1 MAHGRQGPDIVMTI
15 QYADQGDVEKMT
27 SHELHR
33 TPDGP
38 SAIDPDRT
46 GLNEILHG
54 PRTQADAV
62 RKMKEGGVRGPT
74 AQAETPFVQMV
85 ISASPEFFRDDPSQV
100 GTWDKEKLRRWK
112 QSTLDWLKKEYG
124 DDLAH
129 VALHLDEDTPHMHV
143 LVVPTYTKKPRK
155 PGRQKKNETLE
166 EFEAR
171 KAAAETGVPVRTMS
185 RSSNAY
191 WKQMW
196 VRREARVSYWKAM
209 EPLGLGYGHDFVG
222 SGEES
227 PDRKETAQW
236 VREQAALAKLERAEL
251 SQRERKLDAREE
263 ALDRAFDRVQAIEEV
278 QDRERRR
285 LSGLAQAL
293 TEAHRLASNILRD
306 LRGLVGLD
314 RSLRTDLK
322 TGLRELLSA
331 LQPKR
336 PVLERDRIVAD
347 IESRIGSAPDKTS
360 QALDESGPEF

>member
-1 MAHGRQGPDIVMTI
+1 MGSTMAHGRQGPDIVMTI

-46 GLNEILHG
+46 GLNEVLHG

-62 RKMKEGGVRGPT
+62 RKMKEGGVKGPT
-74 AQAETPFVQMV
+74 AQAETPFVQIV

-143 LVVPTYTKKPRK
+143 LVVPTYTKKPRR

-171 KAAAETGVPVRTMS
+171 RAAAETGEPVRTMS
-185 RSSNAY
+185 RSSNGY
-191 WKQMW
+191 WKRMW

-209 EPLGLGYGHDFVG
+209 EPLGLGYGRDFVG

-236 VREQAALAKLERAEL
+236 VRDQAAQVKRDRAEL
-251 SQRERKLDAREE
+251 DERELQLDARESALNAKERHVSALKKELVE
-263 ALDRAFDRVQAIEEV
+263 ARQAA
-278 QDRERRR
+278 
-285 LSGLAQAL
+285 SGLIKELRKL
-293 TEAHRLASNILRD
+293 TGLAWDLKRD
-306 LRGLVGLD
+306 LRIGL
-314 RSLRTDLK
+314 K
-322 TGLRELLSA
+322 ELVAA
-331 LQPKR
+331 LQPK
-336 PVLERDRIVAD
+336 PKLSEHERIVAN
-347 IESRIGSAPDKTS
+347 IESQLSSGSDDPGEPFEQT
-360 QALDESGPEF
+360 GPGF

>member
-15 QYADQGDVEKMT
+15 EYADQGDVEKMT

-46 GLNEILHG
+46 VLNEILHG
-54 PRTQADAV
+54 PRTQSEAV
-62 RKMKEGGVRGPT
+62 RQMKEEGVKGPT
-74 AQAETPFVQMV
+74 AQAETPFVQIV
-85 ISASPEFFRDDPSQV
+85 ISASPGYFRGDPSDV
-100 GTWDKEKLRRWK
+100 GTWDPEKLRRWK

-129 VALHLDEDTPHMHV
+129 VSLHLDEDTPHMHV
-143 LVVPTYTKKPRK
+143 LVVPTYTKRPRR

-171 KAAAETGVPVRTMS
+171 RAVAETGEPVWTMS

-191 WKQMW
+191 WKRMW

-209 EPLGLGYGHDFVG
+209 QPLGLGYGKDFVG

-236 VREQAALAKLERAEL
+236 VREQAAQVKRDRVELDERELQLDTRETALNAKERHVSALVKEL
-251 SQRERKLDAREE
+251 VEARQVASELIKDLRKLT
-263 ALDRAFDRVQAIEEV
+263 
-278 QDRERRR
+278 
-285 LSGLAQAL
+285 GLAWDL
-293 TEAHRLASNILRD
+293 KRD
-306 LRGLVGLD
+306 LRSGL
-314 RSLRTDLK
+314 K
-322 TGLRELLSA
+322 ELVAA

-336 PVLERDRIVAD
+336 ALSPHERIVAD
-347 IESRIGSAPDKTS
+347 IESRIVSAPHKPG
-360 QALDESGPEF
+360 QALDEPGPGF

>member
-1 MAHGRQGPDIVMTI
+1 MTI

-46 GLNEILHG
+46 VLNEVLHG

-62 RKMKEGGVRGPT
+62 RKMKEGGVKGPT
-74 AQAETPFVQMV
+74 AQAETPFVQIV

-143 LVVPTYTKKPRK
+143 LVVPTYTKNPRR

-166 EFEAR
+166 EFDAR
-171 KAAAETGVPVRTMS
+171 RAAAETGEPVRTMS
-185 RSSNAY
+185 RSSNMY
-191 WKQMW
+191 WKRMW

-236 VREQAALAKLERAEL
+236 VRDQAAQVKRDRAE
-251 SQRERKLDAREE
+251 LDAREV
-263 ALDRAFDRVQAIEEV
+263 ALNA
-278 QDRERRR
+278 RERHVSVLAKELVEARQAA
-285 LSGLAQAL
+285 SGLIKELLKL
-293 TEAHRLASNILRD
+293 TGLAWDLKRD
-306 LRGLVGLD
+306 LR
-314 RSLRTDLK
+314 
-322 TGLRELLSA
+322 TGLRELVAA
-331 LQPKR
+331 LQPKKQ
-336 PVLERDRIVAD
+336 VSEHERIVAD
-347 IESRIGSAPDKTS
+347 IESRIDSAPDKPS
-360 QALDESGPEF
+360 QALDEPGLGL

>member
-46 GLNEILHG
+46 GLNEVLHG

-62 RKMKEGGVRGPT
+62 RKMKEGGVKGPT
-74 AQAETPFVQMV
+74 AQAETPFVQIV
-85 ISASPEFFRDDPSQV
+85 ISASPEFFRDDPSEV
-100 GTWDKEKLRRWK
+100 GTWNKEKLRRWK
-112 QSTLDWLKKEYG
+112 QSTLAWLKKEYG

-143 LVVPTYTKKPRK
+143 LVVPTYTKKPRR

-171 KAAAETGVPVRTMS
+171 RVAAETGEPVRTMS
-185 RSSNAY
+185 RSSNGY
-191 WKQMW
+191 WKRMW

-209 EPLGLGYGHDFVG
+209 EPLGLGYGRDFVG

-236 VREQAALAKLERAEL
+236 VRDQAAQVKRDRAELDERELQLDATEAALAAQADALRAE
-251 SQRERKLDAREE
+251 K
-263 ALDRAFDRVQAIEEV
+263 
-278 QDRERRR
+278 RR
-285 LSGLAQAL
+285 LAALSDEL
-293 TEAHRLASNILRD
+293 TEAREVASGLIKELRKLKDLAWDMKRD
-306 LRGLVGLD
+306 LRSGL
-314 RSLRTDLK
+314 K
-322 TGLRELLSA
+322 ELVAA
-331 LQPKR
+331 LQPK
-336 PVLERDRIVAD
+336 PKLSEHERIVAN
-347 IESRIGSAPDKTS
+347 IESQLRSGPDKADQS
-360 QALDESGPEF
+360 FDEPRGPL